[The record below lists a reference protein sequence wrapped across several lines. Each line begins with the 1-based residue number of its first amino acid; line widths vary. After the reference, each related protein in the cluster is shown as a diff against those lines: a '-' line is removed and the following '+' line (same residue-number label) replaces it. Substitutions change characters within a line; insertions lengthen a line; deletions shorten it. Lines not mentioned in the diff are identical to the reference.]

1 MKYKFIVDANLS
13 WRLTNWLREQ
23 GHDAQHVHALKS
35 ERESDTTIWD
45 YARAIGAVV
54 ISKDEDFANRYILG
68 ALPKLIW
75 VRWGNTR
82 GPETIRRF
90 ESNWNDILESLDA
103 DEGFIE
109 LID

>member
-1 MKYKFIVDANLS
+1 
-13 WRLTNWLREQ
+13 
-23 GHDAQHVHALKS
+23 
-35 ERESDTTIWD
+35 
-45 YARAIGAVV
+45 
-54 ISKDEDFANRYILG
+54 LG

-75 VRWGNTR
+75 VRWGSTR

-90 ESNWNDILESLDA
+90 ESNWSDILESLDA